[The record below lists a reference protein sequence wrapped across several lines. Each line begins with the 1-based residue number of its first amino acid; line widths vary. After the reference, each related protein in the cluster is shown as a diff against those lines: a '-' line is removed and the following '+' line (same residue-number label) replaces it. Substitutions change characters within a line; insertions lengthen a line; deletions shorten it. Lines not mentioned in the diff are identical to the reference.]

1 MTGMFASLG
10 HRIGAH
16 MPTREKLESN
26 RWIRPFAHLVLR
38 AELWRFNRRSVP
50 RGVALGIFI
59 GVTIPFAHSFIAAIL
74 AFMVTANVPAAIA
87 ATWISTPFTWAI
99 MWPMAY
105 HIGRFLLH
113 VDAVTAMPGMSAEG
127 AIQALGEG
135 RAHSHM
141 LHQLATAGLAT
152 ACGLVVEGI
161 VLAAIGYLVTTWAWR
176 LRVVRKRRRRLSRGH
191 ARRAQATA

>member
-1 MTGMFASLG
+1 MTGMLASFG
-10 HRIGAH
+10 SRIGAH
-16 MPTREKLESN
+16 IPTRDKLESN

-59 GVTIPFAHSFIAAIL
+59 GVTIPFAHTFVAAIL

-87 ATWISTPFTWAI
+87 ATWISNPFTWAI

-105 HIGRFLLH
+105 HIGRFMLH
-113 VDAVTAMPGMSAEG
+113 IDAVTAMPGMSAES
-127 AIQALGEG
+127 AMHAL
-135 RAHSHM
+135 SHAGTHGHV
-141 LHQLATAGLAT
+141 LHRLASAGLAT

-161 VLAAIGYLVTTWAWR
+161 VLAAIGYLVTSWAWR
-176 LRVVRKRRRRLSRGH
+176 LRVVRKRRRRLLRGP
-191 ARRAQATA
+191 ARHIQATA